1 MTEVGPKVGV
11 DVMGGAVDVGV
22 ELGGLAECDED
33 DDMSEDDGVDG
44 DDDVCE
50 VDACEVDA

>member
-1 MTEVGPKVGV
+1 VTEVGPKVGV